1 MKLIKNI
8 NNKVFIF
15 ENALNESIV
24 DLLLED
30 CQKHIEEKNFVARFG
45 LVDNENP
52 KNNMSFNKLI
62 TNLNKDEEYIWN
74 NFKNI
79 GSKRINRKDIES
91 PCDRTLLNTANKH
104 ISVYLESIY
113 INHIN
118 NLKPE
123 HQDVLTYLPGHIM
136 NIHSDTNQEPNLR
149 ICTTTL
155 YLNEMKDDDEGGEIV
170 FYGDIMEVD
179 SPEVIKNNI
188 IYTHRPKK
196 NQLIVFDSYF
206 NKIGIQHSVTEIKNW
221 NRHVFRT
228 YWKETK
234 TQN

>member
-1 MKLIKNI
+1 
-8 NNKVFIF
+8 
-15 ENALNESIV
+15 
-24 DLLLED
+24 
-30 CQKHIEEKNFVARFG
+30 
-45 LVDNENP
+45 
-52 KNNMSFNKLI
+52 MSFNKLI
-62 TNLNKDEEYIWN
+62 TNLNEDEEYIWN

-91 PCDRTLLNTANKH
+91 PCDRTLLNTTNKH

-113 INHIN
+113 TEHIN
-118 NLKPE
+118 NFKAE

-136 NIHSDTNQEPNLR
+136 NIHSDTSSEPNLR

-155 YLNEMKDDDEGGEIV
+155 YLNEMKNGDEGGEIV
-170 FYGDIMEVD
+170 FYGDITGFE

-206 NKIGIQHSVTEIKNW
+206 NKMGIQHSVTEIKNW